1 MFWNVDGYR
10 QWMAIILVLLL
21 FPRTHGCSVMNPL
34 SMALIA
40 REALGKLFNY
50 SELDSFHKMKLENE
64 G

>member
-1 MFWNVDGYR
+1 
-10 QWMAIILVLLL
+10 MAIILVLSL
-21 FPRTHGCSVMNPL
+21 FPGTHGCSVMNPL

-50 SELDSFHKMKLENE
+50 AELDSFHKMKLENE